1 VTERRPASV
10 VEAKALAHPLRLR
23 ILRLC
28 LDEERTN
35 KELAEALGKDPG
47 SVLHHVR
54 VLVDGGFLIAGAPR
68 RGQRGAR
75 EKPYRSTGKSWHLDL
90 RQHVGGSVA
99 AMIDALSVEVGESVN
114 EHGDE
119 AILELT
125 RMAVRLGADD
135 RTELVERLRELRDEF
150 HGREDEGGEPL
161 SMFIA
166 VHRRA

>member
-1 VTERRPASV
+1 VA
-10 VEAKALAHPLRLR
+10 EAKALAHPLRLR

-35 KELAEALGKDPG
+35 KELAEALGKGPG

-54 VLVDGGFLIAGAPR
+54 VLVDGGFLIAGEPR

-75 EKPYRSTGKSWHLDL
+75 EKPYRATGKSWHLDL
-90 RQHVGGSVA
+90 GRQVGAPGA
-99 AMIDALSVEVGESVN
+99 AMIDALRAEVGESVT

-125 RMAVRLGADD
+125 RMAVRLDAEA
-135 RTELVERLRELRDEF
+135 RQELIARLRALRDEF
-150 HGREDEGGEPL
+150 HGREDKHGEPL
-161 SMFIA
+161 SLFIA